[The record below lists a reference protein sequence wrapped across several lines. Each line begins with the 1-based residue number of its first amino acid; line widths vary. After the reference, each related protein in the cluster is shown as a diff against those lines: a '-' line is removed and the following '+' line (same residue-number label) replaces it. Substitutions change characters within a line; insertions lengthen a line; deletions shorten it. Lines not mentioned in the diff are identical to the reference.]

1 MKLGEQAII
10 KLASASKDE
19 ALREMS
25 ALAVRLEEQ
34 LSEEQVYKALV
45 RREKIGSTGI
55 GGGIAI
61 PHAKVEGVHG
71 KLLALGYSR
80 KGIPY
85 DRADTRPVEV
95 MVLLLGEPGPN
106 QDYLHAL
113 GKLGRMLATRTTW
126 RCSWTAM
133 NQHSLT
139 RFSPVCCALPP
150 RWWCRFSLRKN
161 RRSISLEQCL

>member
-25 ALAVRLEEQ
+25 ALAVRHEEQ

-113 GKLGRMLATRTTW
+113 GKLGRMLRDENNLEMLLDSHEPAQLDTVFSRMLRSAATVVVPV
-126 RCSWTAM
+126 
-133 NQHSLT
+133 
-139 RFSPVCCALPP
+139 FSAEEPALYIP
-150 RWWCRFSLRKN
+150 
-161 RRSISLEQCL
+161 